1 MKSRQNQLRRI
12 RLLIG
17 IVIVGLI
24 ASGWS
29 ALPLLREVTA
39 LNHWM
44 QTLGGPAQVLDWI
57 ARVHDGLDKT
67 YAAFPFMAYG
77 TDWLA
82 FGHFVIAL
90 FILGAFIDPVKN
102 VWIIHASIFA
112 CLLVIPTALICGAV
126 RGIPFWWRAI
136 DCSFGVI
143 GFVPLLMARQMIREL
158 DQT

>member
-1 MKSRQNQLRRI
+1 MKSRHNQLRRI

-102 VWIIHASIFA
+102 VGIIHASIFA
-112 CLLVIPTALICGAV
+112 CVLVIPTALICGAV